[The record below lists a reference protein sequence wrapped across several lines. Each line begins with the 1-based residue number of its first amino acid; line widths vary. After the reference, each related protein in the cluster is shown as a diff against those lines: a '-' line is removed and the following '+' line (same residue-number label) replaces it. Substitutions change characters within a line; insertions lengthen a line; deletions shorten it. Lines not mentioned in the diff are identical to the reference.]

1 MRRLS
6 RQPSC
11 DLSHTDLVVRLKT
24 RLTNRVLM
32 AMMKGTQ
39 RYRPVVGRLDPCASV
54 CSRPNMSRLNVAVA
68 VGTFYRAVKASDP
81 GEVRR
86 APDLGSF
93 PHPHFLSLAATE
105 SHLEWDLVVY
115 FKRLTG
121 RWRDRM
127 WARRLRVF

>member
-1 MRRLS
+1 M
-6 RQPSC
+6 C
-11 DLSHTDLVVRLKT
+11 LKP

-32 AMMKGTQ
+32 AMMKGAQ

-54 CSRPNMSRLNVAVA
+54 RTTSDVGCLNVAVA

-93 PHPHFLSLAATE
+93 PHPHFLSLAAAE
-105 SHLEWDLVVY
+105 SH
-115 FKRLTG
+115 
-121 RWRDRM
+121 
-127 WARRLRVF
+127 

>member
-1 MRRLS
+1 M
-6 RQPSC
+6 C
-11 DLSHTDLVVRLKT
+11 LKP
-24 RLTNRVLM
+24 RLTNRVLVPVV
-32 AMMKGTQ
+32 KGAE

-54 CSRPNMSRLNVAVA
+54 RTTSDVGCLNVAVA

-81 GEVRR
+81 SEVRR
-86 APDLGSF
+86 APDLWPL
-93 PHPHFLSLAATE
+93 PHLHLLSLAATE

>member
-1 MRRLS
+1 M
-6 RQPSC
+6 C
-11 DLSHTDLVVRLKT
+11 LKP
-24 RLTNRVLM
+24 RLTNRVLVPVV
-32 AMMKGTQ
+32 KGAE

-54 CSRPNMSRLNVAVA
+54 RPTSNMGCFDVAVA
-68 VGTFYRAVKASDP
+68 VGIFHATVKASDP

-93 PHPHFLSLAATE
+93 PHPHLLSLAATE

-121 RWRDRM
+121 R
-127 WARRLRVF
+127 